1 MRTWEVPVDPD
12 GSVVIPPEMR
22 DLLGMDERSRVRFSL
37 DGSGVRM
44 SVVYYSPYTL
54 DEVVGS
60 IPGRPGMSVDF
71 DDEIEEA
78 MADALAE
85 KHGLGANR

>member
-12 GSVVIPPEMR
+12 GGVVIPPELR
-22 DLLGMDERSRVRFSL
+22 ELLGMDEKSRIRFSL

-44 SVVYYSPYTL
+44 SVVYSSPYTVQ
-54 DEVVGS
+54 EVMGS
-60 IPGRPGMSVDF
+60 VPGNPGMPVDF

-78 MADALAE
+78 IGEAMAE
-85 KHGLGANR
+85 KYGSPVGR